1 MKKSTWIWIITI
13 FLCTLLILISYL
25 VVKASQQKIIVEWK
39 RYNNTGINADAIK
52 VFIWEIKKDSIW
64 VRDIKLGETSIQ
76 DTIFNFTYQ
85 EKPIVNKY
93 YSISVVDSSGNESI
107 LDGVDSLD
115 FQAPGMQDIFK
126 GVKKTD

>member
-1 MKKSTWIWIITI
+1 MSKTKWIWLLTI
-13 FLCTLLILISYL
+13 FICILLILISYL
-25 VVKASQQKIIVEWK
+25 VVKASQQKIIVEWNK
-39 RYNNTGINADAIK
+39 YDNTGINADAIK
-52 VFIWEIKKDSIW
+52 VFIWEIRKDSTW

-115 FQAPGMQDIFK
+115 FHAPGMQDIFK